1 MMERVHLL
9 PLLLTLSVTGVCPKS
24 EIDVRTVHAG
34 EMEVL
39 TDSRSNHSDAR
50 RVWTSYTSR
59 GTEEIS
65 SMSSAQQRLRALLL
79 HGGHLVILRASRN
92 HEGNYSC
99 SLRTGSQLWFRLVVQ
114 TTQSREQ
121 KKQSQYSKTCF
132 AEEACSLNCPEVNT
146 PAANIPNITSNGII
160 WNKEGELSKGYFPC
174 VEENNGGVYTCTR
187 LYLYYGQI
195 YNKTFTVRLIVEPKE
210 NLMIPAITSPT
221 DGDVVYVELGS
232 PKVIHCKA
240 VLYSEL
246 DGIFWSSEKSFIEKN
261 SSFPV
266 FYNSSRDTKG
276 EETKMI
282 ASLVFKSVSKE
293 DTSKNYTC
301 RLESE
306 SRSSKVT
313 ITLVEKPGVSYVP
326 LALGVVCVMVVM
338 VSTLV
343 LYVSFKITITL
354 FLRDTLGCHSRTSDG
369 KSYDAFLM
377 YYESDADA
385 GLHEEDRK
393 YLERVLEER
402 FGYSLCLYERD
413 VLPGQ
418 AEAEAVLECIEQS
431 RTVVLVPT
439 SPDPGP
445 GSGLL
450 IALHEA
456 LVERQTRLV
465 FINTDTTEELKC
477 GLLPETLQFLS
488 ETGDCVTWKGQS
500 SMQPSSSF
508 WKQLRYYLAAP
519 QYSAKARLLPQTV

>member
-1 MMERVHLL
+1 MVMARGLGIV
-9 PLLLTLSVTGVCPKS
+9 LLTSLIGVSQHIAREVQVK
-24 EIDVRTVHAG
+24 AG
-34 EMEVL
+34 EMVALYCPLHRAFSNPEVI
-39 TDSRSNHSDAR
+39 T
-50 RVWTSYTSR
+50 WTSTQQ
-59 GTEEIS
+59 TDLNN
-65 SMSSAQQRLRALLL
+65 MSPAEQRHRAMLL
-79 HGGHLVILRASRN
+79 HGRSLVLFSAAVN
-92 HEGNYSC
+92 GNYSC
-99 SLRTGSQLWFRLVVQ
+99 STGNGSSQLWFRLVVQ
-114 TTQSREQ
+114 TTQSREDQ
-121 KKQSQYSKTCF
+121 KQSQYSKTCF
-132 AEEACSLNCPEVNT
+132 AEEACRLHCPDVNT

-160 WNKEGELSKGYFPC
+160 WNKEGELPATGNYFPR

-195 YNKTFTVRLIVEPKE
+195 YNKTFTVPLIVQPKE
-210 NLMIPAITSPT
+210 IPMIPAITSPNNS
-221 DGDVVYVELGS
+221 DVFYVHLGS
-232 PKVIHCKA
+232 PKVIDCQA
-240 VLYSEL
+240 VLYSEF
-246 DGIFWSSEKSFIEKN
+246 DDIFWSSEKSFIKKN

-266 FYNSSRDTKG
+266 FYNYSREYIAG
-276 EETKMI
+276 EIKVV
-282 ASLVFKSVSKE
+282 ASLVFRKVSEE
-293 DTSKNYTC
+293 DLLKRYSC

-306 SRSSKVT
+306 TGFSSSVT
-313 ITLVEKPGVSYVP
+313 INLAKEASPAHLY
-326 LALGVVCVMVVM
+326 LALCVVGIMLVVIAATVVVCLKLK
-338 VSTLV
+338 TD
-343 LYVSFKITITL
+343 IAL
-354 FLRDTLGCHSRTSDG
+354 FLQRSLCCRSPSDG

-431 RTVVLVPT
+431 RAVVLVPT